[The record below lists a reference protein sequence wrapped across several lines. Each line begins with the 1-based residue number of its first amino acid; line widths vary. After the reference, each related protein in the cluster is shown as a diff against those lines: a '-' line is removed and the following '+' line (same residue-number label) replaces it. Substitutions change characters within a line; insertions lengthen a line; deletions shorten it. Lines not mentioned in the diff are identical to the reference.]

1 MVIQDF
7 ERLLDEDDEVGVQ
20 ESDDPVLTLHS
31 SFMEEIWF
39 IFINYSLPSLF
50 YFWNKNDGTFQQSQL
65 NFTAAS

>member
-31 SFMEEIWF
+31 SFMEEI
-39 IFINYSLPSLF
+39 
-50 YFWNKNDGTFQQSQL
+50 
-65 NFTAAS
+65 